1 MLNDELE
8 SQIKFQ
14 INDNKKVKMNSM
26 NKLMMKLGILLF
38 FSCFLSMGSVF
49 GQNGQVPELVDVVTA
64 TKLLSGEIKQ
74 LQDDIL
80 IVEQS
85 GGTVEPNIK
94 DRLKL
99 YTEVNDVLKT
109 NAVGLTTFL
118 AVSGSCNYKG
128 LKNDDEAFRDLL
140 NGNWDENMNELIK
153 LLTK

>member
-1 MLNDELE
+1 
-8 SQIKFQ
+8 
-14 INDNKKVKMNSM
+14 M
-26 NKLMMKLGILLF
+26 NKLIMKLGILLF
-38 FSCFLSMGSVF
+38 FSCFLSMGSAF

-64 TKLLSGEIKQ
+64 TKLLSGEINQ
-74 LQDDIL
+74 LQEDIL
-80 IVEQS
+80 IIEQS
-85 GGTVEPNIK
+85 GGTVEPSIK

-128 LKNDDEAFRDLL
+128 LKNDDEAFQDLL
-140 NGNWDENMNELIK
+140 NGNWDENMNELIN

>member
-26 NKLMMKLGILLF
+26 NKLIMKLGILLF

-85 GGTVEPNIK
+85 GGTVEQNIK

-140 NGNWDENMNELIK
+140 NGNWDENMNELIN

>member
-26 NKLMMKLGILLF
+26 NKLIMKLGILLF

-85 GGTVEPNIK
+85 GGTVETNIK

-140 NGNWDENMNELIK
+140 NGNWDENMNELIN

>member
-1 MLNDELE
+1 
-8 SQIKFQ
+8 
-14 INDNKKVKMNSM
+14 M
-26 NKLMMKLGILLF
+26 NKLIMKLGILLF

-85 GGTVEPNIK
+85 GGTVETNIK

-140 NGNWDENMNELIK
+140 NGNWDENMNELIN